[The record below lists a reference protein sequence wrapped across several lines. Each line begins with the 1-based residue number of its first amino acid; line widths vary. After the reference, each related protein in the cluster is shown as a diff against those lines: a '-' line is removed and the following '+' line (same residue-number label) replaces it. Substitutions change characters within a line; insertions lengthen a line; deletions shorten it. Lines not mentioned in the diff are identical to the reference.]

1 MVKGL
6 AIACLVLFI
15 AAAAGYL
22 WAAFERKGKKET
34 EREVENLR
42 KERQKTWADAE
53 RKIAEAH
60 SWVRELSTQALLEI
74 AFLRERVAN
83 DAFDI
88 AAGRAEE
95 IPTET
100 LIKLAC
106 SKSPAAKAA
115 AVIAVTR
122 QTQGERPFEIIARDG
137 AYYAQKVAIEA
148 WCKAD
153 KHKLEKCVCTRCG
166 AHEHQGPIMVGEC
179 YCDACGGV
187 GGTPAGGGTFE
198 YTTLET
204 CSVCKGTGQ
213 IIALHCRSCGEVFE
227 RKQEDD

>member
-6 AIACLVLFI
+6 AIACVVLFY

-34 EREVENLR
+34 EREVEKLR

-53 RKIAEAH
+53 RKIAEANK
-60 SWVRELSTQALLEI
+60 WVKGLSVQALLEI
-74 AFLRERVAN
+74 AFLRETVAEY
-83 DAFDI
+83 AFEV
-88 AAGRAEE
+88 ATSRAEE

-106 SKSPAAKAA
+106 SNSPVAEAA

-122 QTQGERPFEIIARDG
+122 KTQGERPFEIIARDG
-137 AYYAQKVAIEA
+137 NYYAKRVAIEA

-153 KHKLEKCVCTRCG
+153 GHKLEKCVCARCG
-166 AHEHQGPIMVGEC
+166 AQEHQGPIWVGEC
-179 YCDACGGV
+179 CCDGCGGV

-204 CSVCKGTGQ
+204 CSVCKGTGL
-213 IIALHCRSCGEVFE
+213 IKALHCRSCGEVFE
-227 RKQEDD
+227 RMQSDD